1 MFLMQHIDHT
11 LKKLKSQLAN
21 LLTLFNLGLGGLA
34 IIFVLQNDF
43 RMSLFF
49 ITFAAIIDR
58 LDGMVARK
66 LNITSELGK
75 QLDSLSDIISFG
87 VAPAMLLYQSVL
99 FQFGYAGAIFTV
111 IFIACG
117 AFRLARFNIMES
129 TGYFIGLPITAAGCL
144 LALCYLFIDYM
155 PNHQFMFIIMLL
167 SFLMI
172 SNFKVKKV

>member
-1 MFLMQHIDHT
+1 MFLLQQIDHT
-11 LKKLKSQLAN
+11 LKKIKSQSAN
-21 LLTLFNLGLGGLA
+21 LLTLFNLGLGGFA
-34 IIFVLQNDF
+34 IIFVLQNHF
-43 RMSLFF
+43 QISLLF
-49 ITFAAIIDR
+49 ITFAAIFDR

-99 FQFGYAGAIFTV
+99 FKFGFAGAIFTV

-117 AFRLARFNIMES
+117 AFRLARFNITDS

-144 LALCYLFIDYM
+144 LTLCYLFIDFM
-155 PNHQFMFIIMLL
+155 PSYQFMFIIMLL

-172 SNFKVKKV
+172 SNIKMKKV